1 MQTTKPKFSYTVKEE
16 SPEGLPVIVAAAG
29 SSSRMGQNKQFLPLA
44 GIPVL
49 ARTLIR
55 LQKNRAVSSII
66 LVVRAEDLFAAQ
78 NLADRYGI
86 GKLTDIVSGGKTRQ
100 ESVMKGIERLPQ
112 TADKVLIHDGAR
124 PLVSEEI
131 IEAVTAALEEYPAVT
146 CAVALKDTVKQ
157 VDEKGMVKATPD
169 RGTLRAVQTP
179 QGVRVK
185 EYREAAAKAGDLSAF
200 TDDTSLMEA
209 AGFAVKTV
217 PGSYTNI
224 KITTAEDML
233 IAESFLKGEEAI

>member
-1 MQTTKPKFSYTVKEE
+1 MQTTKPKFSYTVRED
-16 SPEGLPVIVAAAG
+16 SPQGLPVIVAAAG
-29 SSSRMGQNKQFLPLA
+29 SSVRMGQNKQFLPLA

-55 LQKNRAVSSII
+55 LQKSRAVSSVI

-86 GKLTDIVSGGKTRQ
+86 GKLTDIVSGSKTRQ

-131 IEAVTAALEEYPAVT
+131 IEAVAAALNEYPAVT
-146 CAVALKDTVKQ
+146 CAVAVKDTVKQ
-157 VDEKGMVKATPD
+157 VDENGMVTATPD
-169 RGTLRAVQTP
+169 RKTLAAVQTP
-179 QGVRVK
+179 QGVWVK

-224 KITTAEDML
+224 KITTAEDII
-233 IAESFLKGEEAI
+233 IAESFLNGEEPI